1 MNDPSGQSDTAQG
14 RRFAAAHEAPPAVTR
29 MLARPGAP
37 ALEWI
42 EARPGGKAQG
52 APLLFVHGAF
62 GGAWIWGEIFLPHL
76 ARRGRRAAAIS
87 LRGHG
92 RSQGAARLRETGLGD
107 YLDDVR
113 HAIAQWPEPPVVVGH
128 SLGALLAQRL
138 IGQVPMRGLAL
149 LAPLPPEGL
158 SVIGAQI
165 ALTDVGFWL
174 ESLAGSLLPGREPAQ
189 ALSMHWLFSE
199 GLPVAEA
206 RRYAARMSA
215 ESPLA
220 LAEAHWPL
228 PTLPAALLGLP
239 ALVVGGGLDRMIW
252 PVTTWRTALYHGAEH
267 HTVADIAHFLQLDR
281 GAEGVA
287 RLLLDW
293 LDRRGL

>member
-1 MNDPSGQSDTAQG
+1 
-14 RRFAAAHEAPPAVTR
+14 
-29 MLARPGAP
+29 MLPRPDAP

-42 EARPGGKAQG
+42 EARPTGTPQG

-62 GGAWIWGEIFLPHL
+62 GGAWIWQEIFLPHL
-76 ARRGRRAAAIS
+76 ARRGRRAAAFS

-92 RSQGAARLRETGLGD
+92 RSGGGGRLREASLGD
-107 YLDDVR
+107 YLDDLR
-113 HAIAQWPEPPVVVGH
+113 HAIGQWGEPPVVVGH
-128 SLGALLAQRL
+128 SLGGLLAQRL
-138 IGQVPMRGLAL
+138 IGHVPMRGLAL

-158 SVIGAQI
+158 ALVGSQI
-165 ALTDVGFWL
+165 ALTDAGFWF
-174 ESLAGSLLPGREPAQ
+174 EALAGALLPGRAPAQ
-189 ALSMHWLFSE
+189 SLSMRWLFSE
-199 GLPVAEA
+199 GLPIEQA
-206 RRYAARMSA
+206 RSYAARMSS

-220 LAEAHWPL
+220 LAEAHRPL
-228 PTLPAALLGLP
+228 PPVSAALLGLP
-239 ALVVGGGLDRMIW
+239 AVVVGGALDRMIW

-267 HTVADIAHFLQLDR
+267 HTVPGIAHFLQLDH